1 MKINSVWIWLKTHF
15 KIFSWTMR
23 SLIKI
28 IYNWTIWKMKAQ
40 FTPLFLRKIKI
51 LLLQKIAVAI
61 SQIIFLKIINWI
73 LPNSKK
79 KLSIIK
85 NQTLKLRVL
94 EITHFPWGTKIE
106 LLIQLKLFSK
116 IGIFKKMKLLPTKKF
131 KKTSKIRKKKI
142 IKAFIKPF
150 YKAKTQIRG
159 LLKKRLK

>member
-1 MKINSVWIWLKTHF
+1 MKINWVWIWLKTHF

-23 SLIKI
+23 NLIKI
-28 IYNWTIWKMKAQ
+28 IYIWITWKMKAQ
-40 FTPLFLRKIKI
+40 FTHLFLRKIKI

-94 EITHFPWGTKIE
+94 EITLFPWGTKIE

-116 IGIFKKMKLLPTKKF
+116 IGIFKKMKHLPTKKF

-150 YKAKTQIRG
+150 YKAKTQIQG